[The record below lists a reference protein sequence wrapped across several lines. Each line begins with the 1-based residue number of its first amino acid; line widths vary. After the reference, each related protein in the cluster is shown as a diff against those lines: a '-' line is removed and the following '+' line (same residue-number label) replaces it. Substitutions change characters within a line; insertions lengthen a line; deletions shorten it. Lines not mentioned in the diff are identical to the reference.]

1 MNKFQALEKQ
11 VSELL
16 ELLDI
21 FTGMNSNI
29 EIQVVFQNILMQMV
43 QIVGAEAVTI
53 QVVDHKNRQIEATAV
68 HGPSASSIQ
77 NLKLNQDEG
86 IVGLVIRTG
95 HVHRGPATVVN
106 SNDRL
111 DYFGRTVHIAARIQA
126 KSKDGNIVIHKD
138 LFDSDNIRLLLEQ
151 NNVHIQPFTETL
163 IRNRK

>member
-53 QVVDHKNRQIEATAV
+53 
-68 HGPSASSIQ
+68 
-77 NLKLNQDEG
+77 
-86 IVGLVIRTG
+86 
-95 HVHRGPATVVN
+95 
-106 SNDRL
+106 
-111 DYFGRTVHIAARIQA
+111 
-126 KSKDGNIVIHKD
+126 
-138 LFDSDNIRLLLEQ
+138 
-151 NNVHIQPFTETL
+151 
-163 IRNRK
+163 